1 MRTQILAVAV
11 LSCFGLAA
19 CNESPS
25 GLPSSQTP
33 ADISQAQPTVGERMD
48 DAAITAKVKA
58 ALLGAENVNGT
69 DISVETSGG
78 RVILSG
84 MVPDQTQID
93 RAVATA
99 RNIEGVV
106 DVESRLAVGEG

>member
-1 MRTQILAVAV
+1 
-11 LSCFGLAA
+11 
-19 CNESPS
+19 
-25 GLPSSQTP
+25 
-33 ADISQAQPTVGERMD
+33 
-48 DAAITAKVKA
+48 
-58 ALLGAENVNGT
+58 
-69 DISVETSGG
+69 
-78 RVILSG
+78 